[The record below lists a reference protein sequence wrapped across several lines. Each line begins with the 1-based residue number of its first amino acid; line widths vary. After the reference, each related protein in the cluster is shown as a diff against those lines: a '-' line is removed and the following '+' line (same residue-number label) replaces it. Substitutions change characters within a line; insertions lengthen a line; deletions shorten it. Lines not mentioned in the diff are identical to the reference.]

1 MRVDDQQEGHTDG
14 QTDGLF
20 VGKLRSDSLSFAETL
35 GQSIANI
42 APTLTPALNIA
53 VVVAIAGTGAWISY
67 AIATI
72 GSIFVAA
79 NISVLA
85 RRHSVAGSYFL
96 YIGRVLGPLAGML
109 AGWSMVAAYLF
120 TAIAAAVSADIFLSA
135 LLHSLQLEKLTPPY
149 AIVEIGFISLVW
161 FCAYDDVRFSSRAG
175 LVLEAIALMTMIVI
189 TVVTVIRHGSW
200 FSPSQLY
207 LQRSLIDHVAPAL
220 TLAFFS
226 FVGFESSATL
236 AKEARDPI
244 RIIPRTLIISAA
256 ISGLF
261 FVSMAYFM
269 ILAVND
275 QTSLIG
281 GSASPF
287 AVVTQYAG
295 LSSAST
301 VVYFSAIVSTFAC
314 ALACI
319 NALARM
325 LFSMGRYQF
334 APRAMGRV
342 HDRHQSPHIAASAGC
357 VLSLIV
363 VLTFSREPP
372 LDIFGCAATLGTFGF
387 LTVYLLTCIVA
398 PVELFREGTLSAA
411 GLFTGATG
419 IAVIGFVLIG
429 SAVPAPPYPYGLLPY
444 IFVGY
449 LAIACVSYGFVAVKY
464 PLALQGI
471 EQDLEG

>member
-1 MRVDDQQEGHTDG
+1 MRFDNLQERPTDA
-14 QTDGLF
+14 QTAGLF
-20 VGKLRSDSLSFAETL
+20 VGTLRSNSLSFAQTL

-42 APTLTPALNIA
+42 APTLTPALNLA
-53 VVVAIAGTGAWISY
+53 VVVAIAGIGAWLSY
-67 AIATI
+67 VIATI

-96 YIGRVLGPLAGML
+96 YIGRALGPLAGML

-135 LLHSLQLEKLTPPY
+135 FLHALHFDKLTPPY
-149 AIVEIGFISLVW
+149 AALEIGFISVVW
-161 FCAYDDVRFSSRAG
+161 LCAYRDIRLSSRVG
-175 LVLEAIALMTMIVI
+175 LVLEALALITMMVVTMVIVI
-189 TVVTVIRHGSW
+189 RRGSL

-207 LQRSLIDHVAPAL
+207 LHRSLIDHVAPAL

-236 AKEARDPI
+236 AKEARDPL
-244 RIIPRTLIISAA
+244 RVIPRTLILSVT

-261 FVSMAYFM
+261 FVSMAYCM
-269 ILAVND
+269 ILAVNN
-275 QTSLIG
+275 QASLIG

-287 AVVTQYAG
+287 VVVTRYAG
-295 LSSAST
+295 LSSAAT
-301 VVYFSAIVSTFAC
+301 VVYFSAIISTFAC
-314 ALACI
+314 ALASI
-319 NALARM
+319 NAFSRM

-334 APRAMGRV
+334 VHRAMGRV
-342 HDRHQSPHIAASAGC
+342 HARHQSPHIAVSAGC

-363 VLTFSREPP
+363 VLSFSHKPI
-372 LDIFGCAATLGTFGF
+372 LDIFGCAATFGTFGF

-411 GLFTGATG
+411 GLLTASTGVAL
-419 IAVIGFVLIG
+419 ISFVLIG
-429 SAVPAPPYPYGLLPY
+429 SVVPAPPYPYQLLPY

-449 LAIACVSYGFVAVKY
+449 LALGCIWYGIVSVNY

-471 EQDLEG
+471 QQDLEE

>member
-1 MRVDDQQEGHTDG
+1 MRFDNRQERPTDG

-20 VGKLRSDSLSFAETL
+20 VERLRSDSLSFAETL

-53 VVVAIAGTGAWISY
+53 VVVAIAGTGAWLSY
-67 AIATI
+67 VIATI

-96 YIGRVLGPLAGML
+96 YIGRALDPLAGML

-120 TAIAAAVSADIFLSA
+120 TTIAATVSADIFLSA
-135 LLHSLQLEKLTPPY
+135 LLHLLHLDKLTLPY
-149 AIVEIGFISLVW
+149 PALEIGFISLVW
-161 FCAYDDVRFSSRAG
+161 FCAYRDVRFSSRVG
-175 LVLEAIALMTMIVI
+175 LVLEALALITMIVI
-189 TVVTVIRHGSW
+189 TAVTVIRRGSL

-207 LQRSLIDHVAPAL
+207 LQRSPIGHVASAL

-236 AKEARDPI
+236 AKEARDPL
-244 RIIPRTLIISAA
+244 RIIPRTLILSAA

-261 FVSMAYFM
+261 FVSMTYCM
-269 ILAVND
+269 ILVVNN
-275 QTSLIG
+275 QVSLIG

-287 AVVTQYAG
+287 AVVTRYAG
-295 LSSAST
+295 FSSAAT
-301 VVYFSAIVSTFAC
+301 VVYFSAIISTFAC

-334 APRAMGRV
+334 VHRAMGRV

-363 VLTFSREPP
+363 VLSFSREPP
-372 LDIFGCAATLGTFGF
+372 LDIFGCAATFGTFGF

-411 GLFTGATG
+411 GLFTGTTG
-419 IAVIGFVLIG
+419 VVLIGFVLIG
-429 SAVPAPPYPYGLLPY
+429 SVVPAPPYPYQLLPY

-449 LAIACVSYGFVAVKY
+449 LTLGCIWYGIVLVNPEAKKFS
-464 PLALQGI
+464 PI
-471 EQDLEG
+471 